1 MKTMMILTFNSP
13 VNSDCHHIHKAGG
26 NVAIKEE
33 RKDSAQLWS
42 QGPLLVHISGNQH
55 EDGDEDDE
63 DVVPGRCEGE
73 VDGTEEKIRNS
84 QTDFEI
90 EMLQALTGKF
100 SM

>member
-33 RKDSAQLWS
+33 RKDSAQLRT
-42 QGPLLVHISGNQH
+42 QGPLFVHISANQH
-55 EDGDEDDE
+55 EDEDEDDE
-63 DVVPGRCEGE
+63 DAVPGCCEGE

-90 EMLQALTGKF
+90 ELCKSST
-100 SM
+100 